1 MYVSDLHAKAEYR
14 KYMDGEVLGGE
25 GQKELA
31 EMALETGRLPMRLD
45 AADFADAE
53 RRKSILK
60 DMLGGMGEHVHIDI
74 DFRCEYGKNG
84 VTSAGS
90 VVTRSVPADCV
101 AVGNPCRVIKNSD
114 GGASVGSGL
123 SDLPS
128 PVPTG
133 PHAVSSVPD
142 GIGPKSA
149 TCLIIRHRCQ
159 KIRHA
164 KNRRIGV
171 SRLFLICCICGM
183 LFIP

>member
-1 MYVSDLHAKAEYR
+1 
-14 KYMDGEVLGGE
+14 MDKEVLDGE

-84 VTSAGS
+84 VTGAGS

-114 GGASVGSGL
+114 GGAFFGRGL

-133 PHAVSSVPD
+133 PRAVSSVPD